1 LPTPAKGLGM
11 QLGKS
16 QKTNQILES
25 LKAEGE
31 IYVDNVGPVIGPS
44 KPALSVSDPI
54 TISLEENLIV
64 SLKKDGGLD
73 NFEVRGTMSL
83 TVQNKEDT
91 QIQVQVW

>member
-1 LPTPAKGLGM
+1 MPTPAKGLGM

-44 KPALSVSDPI
+44 KQALVISDPI
-54 TISLEENLIV
+54 TISLEANLIV

-91 QIQVQVW
+91 QIQVQVS